1 MYPVSDLTTLIRKS
15 RGVVPPQTAGPST
28 TVCDDHMFLFGGRLV
43 AQRRM
48 LSDMYVF
55 DIKQLTW
62 DKLPVP
68 PGDEQHVPQPRYF
81 HSADLWNGHIVI
93 FGGMTDAPEGTAQL
107 PPQPGEVPNV
117 TVLND
122 VHLFNIAERRWL
134 PTPPPPVT
142 ENAEHIPL
150 PRYAHLS
157 SVAGDKLY
165 IIGGHGPPK
174 NDWLDNVHVYDL
186 RHRMWVAKQECT
198 THCGTYRSV
207 AVCAPQRVVH
217 PPPGTVD
224 KDMEGFG
231 RRRGGTEKNSLQHP
245 SYSEVPSPDE
255 PNGIY
260 VYSNY
265 NFMEV
270 SRELIVMQ
278 PTPSPTAPA
287 PLTFTDETQTFANSP
302 NLPPGLR
309 FPTGAIMGNHLLLCG
324 TYLAH
329 TYNSFSL
336 WSLDLRT
343 RAWQRIDCGNPLAAG
358 SWSRGMLWTGGAK
371 FLIFGNR
378 YGNLVE
384 DYQRR
389 LLSWTHVAFV
399 DLEACG
405 IYQPPALSIGMRE
418 SELGLAALE
427 EEILADFEIVC
438 DDGRKIRC
446 SRRILEQRWPWFRE
460 QRRAFLGRVSQ
471 LLEAKP
477 EQIDPSYPI
486 EMPEFVELTP
496 ENEQPS
502 VQGPGFGGGPPLPR
516 ADPRLTPRR
525 LLMPEPYP
533 IALAFV
539 QYLYTYSLITPLQHA
554 PPVLNALLVLSQIYE
569 LPHLQTIVIHAMHE
583 KLNHYNAVSVYEMA
597 TVCNV
602 QSLQI
607 RSLKVVMGKNGI
619 RGPRTRP
626 DRHEPST
633 DGPNGDGDHPE
644 KAPPRPRGMSN
655 AKDLQMPP
663 SNGDGKQANGKTD
676 GEQSDS
682 AGHPQGTTTP
692 SAIPHIAEVAEAPP
706 PIVAPVVPPPAPAPA
721 VPTPTSAAP
730 PRPPRSARRATPP
743 DSPPRTSPTNP
754 RPRLSSSLSMEDLRR
769 VPQTLDFIEPVH
781 PAHERT
787 GSGGSALRR
796 AKSEVSRHR
805 PSGSGGSSSLKSSL
819 GRRFSTQRP
828 ISEASS
834 SSSSSVWGGGGSNS
848 VDSQHSHAPAPRP
861 ATSHIS
867 LNDDPPARESS
878 KGLRVKVDLP
888 SWLSFGNS
896 SRSPSKTPR
905 DEQMPI
911 TPSLTP
917 TMASSSPSTPNPLTP
932 STSSNSLF
940 SRARSNKS
948 PFVSSQR
955 KALDAVRR
963 QNSGEEGKLRKE
975 KSSENVVIKDIIK
988 SAETRAAKR
997 GKEQFTAPVFGLL

>member
-1 MYPVSDLTTLIRKS
+1 MFPVSDLTTLVRKS
-15 RGVVPPQTAGPST
+15 RGEVPPQTAGPST
-28 TVCDDHMFLFGGRLV
+28 TIHDDHMFLFGGRLV

-55 DIKQLTW
+55 DIKELTW
-62 DKLPVP
+62 EKIPIATEDDP
-68 PGDEQHVPQPRYF
+68 HVPQPRYF
-81 HSADLWNGHIVI
+81 HSADVWNGHIVI
-93 FGGMTDAPEGTAQL
+93 FGGMTDAPEGTIQAA
-107 PPQPGEVPNV
+107 PQPGEVPNV

-134 PTPPPPVT
+134 PNPSPPVT
-142 ENAEHIPL
+142 ENPEHVPL

-157 SVAGDKLY
+157 GVAGDRLY

-186 RHRMWVAKQECT
+186 KHRMWVAKQECT

-207 AVCAPQRVVH
+207 AVCATQKVVIT
-217 PPPGTVD
+217 PPGSVD
-224 KDMEGFG
+224 KEMEGFG
-231 RRRGGTEKNSLQHP
+231 KRKGGTEKNSLQHP
-245 SYSEVPSPDE
+245 TYSEVPKPDQ

-265 NFMEV
+265 NFMDV
-270 SRELIVMQ
+270 SRELVVMQ
-278 PTPSPTAPA
+278 PTPAPEEPN
-287 PLTFTDETQTFANSP
+287 PLTFTDETETFANSP
-302 NLPPGLR
+302 SLPPGLR
-309 FPTGAIMGNHLLLCG
+309 FPTGAIIGTHLLLCG

-343 RAWQRIDCGNPLAAG
+343 RTWQRIDCGNPLSVG
-358 SWSRGMLWTGGAK
+358 SWSRGMLWSNGAK

-378 YGNLVE
+378 TGNLVE

-405 IYQPPALSIGMRE
+405 IYQPPSLTIGLRE

-427 EEILADFEIVC
+427 EEILSDFEIVC
-438 DDGRKIRC
+438 DDGRKIHC
-446 SRRILEQRWPWFRE
+446 SRRILDQRWPWFRE
-460 QRRAFLGRVSQ
+460 QRRAFLRRVTQ

-486 EMPEFVELTP
+486 EMPEFIELTP
-496 ENEQPS
+496 ETEQLS
-502 VQGPGFGGGPPLPR
+502 VQGPGFGGGPPLPK

-569 LPHLQTIVIHAMHE
+569 LPHLQKIVIHSMHE

-633 DGPNGDGDHPE
+633 DGPSGDSDHPE

-663 SNGDGKQANGKTD
+663 SALPPSGGSGGHTNGSRGSEPTD
-676 GEQSDS
+676 GSS
-682 AGHPQGTTTP
+682 RALASTTAASMPQ
-692 SAIPHIAEVAEAPP
+692 IPEATELLEVAEQSTS
-706 PIVAPVVPPPAPAPA
+706 VRAPVVPVLAPTGP
-721 VPTPTSAAP
+721 AP
-730 PRPPRSARRATPP
+730 PRPPRSAKRSSPP
-743 DSPPRTSPTNP
+743 ETPPRTSPTSP
-754 RPRLSSSLSMEDLRR
+754 RPRLPSSLSMDDLRPIGS
-769 VPQTLDFIEPVH
+769 VPQGLGIIEPVR
-781 PAHERT
+781 PSHERT
-787 GSGGSALRR
+787 GSRGSGLRR
-796 AKSEVSRHR
+796 ARSEAVHHR
-805 PSGSGGSSSLKSSL
+805 PSVSGGSNSFKSSL
-819 GRRFSTQRP
+819 ERRFSTRP
-828 ISEASS
+828 PSGASS
-834 SSSSSVWGGGGSNS
+834 SSSSSLWGAGSTYG
-848 VDSQHSHAPAPRP
+848 DSQQSHAVP
-861 ATSHIS
+861 ATTHIS
-867 LNDDPPARESS
+867 LNDDPPMRDNP

-888 SWLSFGNS
+888 SWLSLGS
-896 SRSPSKTPR
+896 KSRSPPKTPKE
-905 DEQMPI
+905 EQVPA

-917 TMASSSPSTPNPLTP
+917 SRATSSPTTPNPLTP
-932 STSSNSLF
+932 SASSASLF
-940 SRARSNKS
+940 ARAKSSKS
-948 PFVSSQR
+948 PFSTPQR
-955 KALDAVRR
+955 KVLDAVRR
-963 QNSGEEGKLRKE
+963 QNSAEESRLRKE
-975 KSSENVVIKDIIK
+975 KSNEKVVIQDIIK
-988 SAETRAAKR
+988 TAET
-997 GKEQFTAPVFGLL
+997 EV

>member
-1 MYPVSDLTTLIRKS
+1 MYPVSDLTTLVRKS
-15 RGVVPPQTAGPST
+15 RGEVPPQTAGPST

-55 DIKQLTW
+55 DIRKLTW
-62 DKLPVP
+62 EKLPVQP
-68 PGDEQHVPQPRYF
+68 EDAAHTPQPRYF

-93 FGGMTDAPEGTAQL
+93 FGGMTDSPEGIVQQ

-117 TVLND
+117 IVLND

-134 PTPPPPVT
+134 PNPAPPVT

-157 SVAGDKLY
+157 SIAGDKLY

-186 RHRMWVAKQECT
+186 RHRMWVAKQECA

-207 AVCAPQRVVH
+207 AVCAHQRVMH
-217 PPPGTVD
+217 PPTGSAD

-231 RRRGGTEKNSLQHP
+231 KRRGGTEKTSLQYP
-245 SYSEVPSPDE
+245 SYSEVPSADE

-278 PTPSPTAPA
+278 PTPAPTAPA

-343 RAWQRIDCGNPLAAG
+343 RVWQRIDCGNPLVVG
-358 SWSRGMLWTGGAK
+358 SWSRGMLWAGGAK

-378 YGNLVE
+378 AGNLVE

-405 IYQPPALSIGMRE
+405 IYQPPPLSIGMRE

-460 QRRAFLGRVSQ
+460 QRRAFLRRVSQ

-477 EQIDPSYPI
+477 EQVDPSYPI
-486 EMPEFVELTP
+486 EMPEFIDLTP

-502 VQGPGFGGGPPLPR
+502 VQGPGFGGGPTLPR

-569 LPHLQTIVIHAMHE
+569 LPHLQKIVIHAMHE

-633 DGPNGDGDHPE
+633 DGPSGDGDHPE

-663 SNGDGKQANGKTD
+663 AASPPSGGDGKNVNGKTD
-676 GEQSDS
+676 GEHSES
-682 AGHPQGTTTP
+682 GGTAPTTTA
-692 SAIPHIAEVAEAPP
+692 SAMPQILEVAEAPP
-706 PIVAPVVPPPAPAPA
+706 PPAVVPVVPTPA
-721 VPTPTSAAP
+721 SAAP
-730 PRPPRSARRATPP
+730 PRPPRSARRVTPP
-743 DSPPRTSPTNP
+743 ETPARTSPVSP

-769 VPQTLDFIEPVH
+769 VPKGLDIIEPVR
-781 PAHERT
+781 PTHERT
-787 GSGGSALRR
+787 ASGASGLRR
-796 AKSEVSRHR
+796 AKSEASRHR
-805 PSGSGGSSSLKSSL
+805 PSGSGGSSSMKSNL
-819 GRRFSTQRP
+819 GRRFSTRP

-834 SSSSSVWGGGGSNS
+834 SSSSSLWGGGSNYA
-848 VDSQHSHAPAPRP
+848 DSQHSHAPTPRP
-861 ATSHIS
+861 AASHIS
-867 LNDDPPARESS
+867 LNDDAPPIRENA

-905 DEQMPI
+905 DEQMPT

-917 TMASSSPSTPNPLTP
+917 TIATSSSPSTPAPLTP

-940 SRARSNKS
+940 SRAKSNKS

-963 QNSGEEGKLRKE
+963 QNSAEEGKLRKE
-975 KSSENVVIKDIIK
+975 KSTEKVAIKDIIK
-988 SAETRAAKR
+988 TAETKATKR
-997 GKEQFTAPVFGLL
+997 DKDLQYSSPVPVFGLL